1 MEKED
6 KLKVINLLQKSSETE
21 ENMAENFLKKY
32 LIDNKIP
39 QSDVAKAIQRDK
51 VTVNRYVNGTRQMS
65 KDEATKIGAFLKIN
79 PEQILFPKKDITVDY
94 ILDENQDMIKNTDK
108 KLLVKSILNIDYK
121 HFNVIYINSPGLY
134 CHNEVWITK
143 KIPKN
148 TKMHIQSGCLNLV
161 SFKNNKETK
170 SYIGI
175 PYKKPGMF
183 YDIEPI
189 SQIYPNA
196 TKIITVPVKDIL
208 AAAPIMI
215 RYNLDY
221 HSDLWG

>member
-6 KLKVINLLQKSSETE
+6 KLEVISLLKKSPETE

-39 QSDVAKAIQRDK
+39 QSDVAKAIHRDK

-65 KDEATKIGAFLKIN
+65 KEEAIKIGAYLKIN
-79 PEQILFPKKDITVDY
+79 PEQILFPKKDIIVNY
-94 ILDENQDMIKNTDK
+94 ILNENQDIIKNTNK
-108 KLLVKSILNIDYK
+108 KLLVKSILNIEYK
-121 HFNVIYINSPGLY
+121 HFNVIYVNSPGLY

-143 KIPKN
+143 KLPKN
-148 TKMHIQSGCLNLV
+148 TKMNIQSGLLNLI
-161 SFKNNKETK
+161 SYRYNKETK
-170 SYIGI
+170 NIMAI
-175 PYKKPGMF
+175 PYKKPGMY
-183 YDIEPI
+183 YDIEPL
-189 SQIYPNA
+189 SQIYPNS
-196 TKIITVPVKDIL
+196 TKIITVPVKDIIE
-208 AAAPIMI
+208 AVPIMI